1 MKKQDGTSG
10 ESGKV
15 KAENSWEGRWSGYRF
30 IKSNVWS
37 DQDCRRDD
45 CLICSSA
52 GPKEKKGKCKKRN
65 ILYETYCITCWKREN
80 GEKEKIELER
90 FQLELEAERNNVQIS
105 SKVEELNEKKRKK
118 KDNGRKTQ
126 EKIEINYKI
135 KYVGESA
142 RSEYDRG
149 KEHAESFKNLHETS
163 HLLKH

>member
-1 MKKQDGTSG
+1 M
-10 ESGKV
+10 
-15 KAENSWEGRWSGYRF
+15 
-30 IKSNVWS
+30 
-37 DQDCRRDD
+37 
-45 CLICSSA
+45 
-52 GPKEKKGKCKKRN
+52 
-65 ILYETYCITCWKREN
+65 
-80 GEKEKIELER
+80 
-90 FQLELEAERNNVQIS
+90 IS

-118 KDNGRKTQ
+118 KDNGRKTK